1 SAIDIALI
9 PRHSLIGPYFGTY
22 PPKSAWKK
30 CGGNSSTL
38 TVLPGRQA
46 RWGDDQKGDRTY
58 EIEED
63 KQSARIS
70 AGAVV
75 VPGGPGPGGPGG
87 AGRGPAAV
95 GGLFFPPGRLHRGHR
110 HRGGPGPQ
118 IPPYRGLY
126 LYLTAHPQGGHR
138 GPEPGGQGGGH
149 PGRGGVGGEIFCFA
163 LPTGGP
169 SAHLD

>member
-1 SAIDIALI
+1 ASSPWIMAPPMAPAPMNPSFTACSRPLPVSAIDIALI

-75 VPGGPGPGGPGG
+75 VPGGPGPGGPG
-87 AGRGPAAV
+87 
-95 GGLFFPPGRLHRGHR
+95 
-110 HRGGPGPQ
+110 
-118 IPPYRGLY
+118 
-126 LYLTAHPQGGHR
+126 
-138 GPEPGGQGGGH
+138 
-149 PGRGGVGGEIFCFA
+149 
-163 LPTGGP
+163 
-169 SAHLD
+169 